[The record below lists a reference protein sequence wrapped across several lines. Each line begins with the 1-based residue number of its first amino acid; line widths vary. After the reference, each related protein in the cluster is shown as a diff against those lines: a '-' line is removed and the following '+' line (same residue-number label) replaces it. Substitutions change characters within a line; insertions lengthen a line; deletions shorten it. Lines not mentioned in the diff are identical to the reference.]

1 MLVPLTED
9 AFEQLV
15 PRIATYDQYRHYWGK
30 ASDFLRRL
38 AFSTVALV
46 VVWLLSLILGEGFG
60 GLTFALGFAAAL
72 YWFWVP
78 VFLAS
83 RRNGTYR
90 KYRYCGLLAGRVV
103 ETFVTEE
110 LLNQQE
116 MANPLGDLVIVE
128 NRERCINVVVEDRSG
143 FEVTVQAPLRRE
155 HKAIAPGQRAEMIVF
170 SNDGDLGR
178 IGLVG
183 DLYLPSR
190 RVWVS
195 DYPCVQ
201 RDAFLEVAEQVFP
214 RSPNRDRRNRRDPR
228 PSQPRPANRL
238 DRRPDSRRLDRRPD
252 SRRPDSRPPRR
263 RPRRR

>member
-1 MLVPLTED
+1 MLIPLTED
-9 AFEQLV
+9 AFERLV

-38 AFSTVALV
+38 AISTVALV
-46 VVWLLSLILGEGFG
+46 VVWLVGLVLGESFS

-83 RRNGTYR
+83 RRNGNYR
-90 KYRYCGLLAGRVV
+90 KYRYCGLLSAKVV

-116 MANPLGDLVIVE
+116 TVNPIGDLVIVE
-128 NRERCINVVVEDRSG
+128 NRERCINVVVVDEVG

-155 HKAIAPGQRAEMIVF
+155 HKAIAPGQRTEMVVF
-170 SNDGDLGR
+170 SNDADLGR

-183 DLYLPSR
+183 DLYVPTR

-201 RDAFLEVAEQVFP
+201 RDAFLDIASQIFRRSSPSRTRPTP
-214 RSPNRDRRNRRDPR
+214 RSSRRVPRSSRPR
-228 PSQPRPANRL
+228 PTDRP
-238 DRRPDSRRLDRRPD
+238 RRPN
-252 SRRPDSRPPRR
+252 R
-263 RPRRR
+263 RPRR